1 MMWGKKVTW
10 PAVLGLLLA
19 GLILAG
25 PALAATPKDV
35 LIMGHVSDINT
46 LDPGKAYDTRS
57 YKMLYGVY
65 ETLVGHKRTTDAAG
79 NVTYSDEFAPRL
91 AESWDRSP
99 DGMIWTFKLKK
110 GVKFHDG
117 TPFNAQA
124 VKFSLDR
131 AMIMKG
137 GPEWYLTQCLEPG
150 KSIEVVDDY
159 TVRFNLTKP
168 VATFLA
174 VLTQTISMIVSP
186 AAVEAHGGVEPG
198 KINEWMAN
206 NAVGTGPFKL
216 KKRTPGEQVILE
228 ANPDYWGGK
237 PRLNTVIFKVIKE
250 ASNLVML
257 LKTGEIDMIMR
268 GLTYKDYAD
277 LEKTSGV
284 KLYKKENWAEVRFSP
299 CSFLIP
305 PMDNKKVRQALNYS
319 VNKKLLIDKV
329 CYGYAAVLDSP
340 VPPGMWSHDASL
352 WSYDYNPEK
361 AKALLK
367 EAGFPNGFEME
378 MGYPEADAERREVA
392 MVVQSNLQDIGI
404 KVKLS
409 GYSWPTYLDKYWAGK
424 LPLLMAKWSPLPD
437 PDFLLTAQFHS
448 KNHGKGGNVC
458 FYTNTEVDELLDK
471 AKVEV
476 DRSKREAMYVQIQKL
491 VLDDAPWI
499 FLYSPMRLIA
509 MRDNVVG
516 YAMPALEVYHW
527 ETVFKK

>member
-1 MMWGKKVTW
+1 MKRQAVTFIR
-10 PAVLGLLLA
+10 LFGCLLLA
-19 GLILAG
+19 GVMISGA
-25 PALAATPKDV
+25 ALAATPKDV
-35 LIMGHVSDINT
+35 LIMGHVSDIKT
-46 LDPGKAYDTRS
+46 LDPAKAYDTRS

-65 ETLVGHKRTTDAAG
+65 ETLVGYKKIVDAQG
-79 NVTYSDEFAPRL
+79 NVTYPGDFEPLL
-91 AESWDRSP
+91 AESWEKSP
-99 DGMIWTFKLKK
+99 DGMVWTFKLKK
-110 GVKFHDG
+110 GIKFHDG

-137 GPEWYLTQCLEPG
+137 GPEWYLTQCLEPE

-159 TVRFNLTKP
+159 TIKFNLTKP
-168 VATFLA
+168 LATFLP
-174 VLTQTISMIVSP
+174 VLAQTVSMVVSP
-186 AAVEAHGGVEPG
+186 AAVEAHGGIEPG

-206 NAVGTGPFKL
+206 NGVGTGPFKVV
-216 KKRTPGEQVILE
+216 KRTPGEQVLLE

-237 PRLNTVIFKVIKE
+237 PQINKIIFKVIQE

-257 LKTGEIDMIMR
+257 LKSGQIDMILR

-277 LEKTSGV
+277 LEKTDGI
-284 KLYKKENWAEVRFSP
+284 KLYKKEDWAEVRFSP
-299 CSFLIP
+299 CSFKCP
-305 PMDNKKVRQALNYS
+305 PMDNMKVRQALNYA
-319 VNKKLLIDKV
+319 VNKKALIDKV

-340 VPPGMWSHDASL
+340 VPPGMWSHDGSL
-352 WSYDYNPEK
+352 WPYSYDPKK

-367 EAGFPNGFEME
+367 EAGFADGFTTE

-392 MVVQSNLQDIGI
+392 MIVQSNLRDVGV

-409 GYSWPTYLDKYWAGK
+409 GYSWPTYLDKYWAGS

-437 PDFLLTAQFHS
+437 PDFLLTSQFHS

-458 FYTNTEVDELLDK
+458 FYTNPQVDELLDK

-476 DRSKREAMYVQIQKL
+476 DTEKRKEMYVQIQKL
-491 VLDDAPWI
+491 VLHDAPWV

-509 MRDNVVG
+509 MRDNVMG
-516 YAMPALEVYHW
+516 FAMPATEVYHW